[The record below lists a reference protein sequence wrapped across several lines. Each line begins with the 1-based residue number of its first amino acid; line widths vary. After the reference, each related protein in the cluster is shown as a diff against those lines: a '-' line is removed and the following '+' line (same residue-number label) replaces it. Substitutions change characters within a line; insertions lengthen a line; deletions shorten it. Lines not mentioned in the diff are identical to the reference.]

1 MAPRGRAA
9 KDVRARSRSRS
20 PTKSS
25 HLTVEIRDWV
35 LVRTSSRFWKDAVP
49 ALVTKVSGA
58 SVCLVLP
65 NKLALQ
71 HGFGSKRPFMEMRDV
86 NIGEIRSYTGGG
98 QSQLRGMLLAAISK
112 DAIARRK
119 MQPLPEEEE
128 EEPVQTA
135 EDQQHR
141 STESATEAAPVE
153 VGPAPVSVG
162 PAPVPVSA
170 RAQLKTSSWDHL
182 KTFDPDAFTDD
193 EAASDPADSEEETL
207 QAPGLPEAPAVVQEE
222 LPPVATPDRRQLTRR
237 ETPDTPEVV
246 VAPSKVVSEVST
258 VKAVVCQKPAEKK
271 PCLATSDRGKQW
283 FIDFTRAVSK
293 AFRHTPG
300 CQELTRQEL
309 ASLMGGEAFSVED
322 VQIGLQRLD
331 QQTKVLLTGDLV
343 FLIA

>member
-1 MAPRGRAA
+1 
-9 KDVRARSRSRS
+9 
-20 PTKSS
+20 SS

-193 EAASDPADSEEETL
+193 EAASDPADSE
-207 QAPGLPEAPAVVQEE
+207 
-222 LPPVATPDRRQLTRR
+222 
-237 ETPDTPEVV
+237 
-246 VAPSKVVSEVST
+246 
-258 VKAVVCQKPAEKK
+258 
-271 PCLATSDRGKQW
+271 
-283 FIDFTRAVSK
+283 
-293 AFRHTPG
+293 
-300 CQELTRQEL
+300 
-309 ASLMGGEAFSVED
+309 
-322 VQIGLQRLD
+322 
-331 QQTKVLLTGDLV
+331 
-343 FLIA
+343 